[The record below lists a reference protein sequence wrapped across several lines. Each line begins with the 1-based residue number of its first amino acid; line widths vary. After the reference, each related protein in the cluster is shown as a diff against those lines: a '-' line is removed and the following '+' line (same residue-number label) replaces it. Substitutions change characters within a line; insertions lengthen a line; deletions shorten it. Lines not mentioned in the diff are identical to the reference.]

1 LVHKQFSGITLVVLG
16 SLTLLQVLGMYNFGL
31 ALWPVVLLWL
41 GLEIVWGSL
50 FDHWSHPSV
59 FGTALGLFVAGIG
72 LVKILANA
80 GVAAALSTSDMLRY
94 GWPVLL
100 VALGLGLLFRRRD
113 HFNW

>member
-1 LVHKQFSGITLVVLG
+1 MVHKQFSGITLVVLG

-31 ALWPVVLLWL
+31 ALWPVILLWL

-59 FGTALGLFVAGIG
+59 FGTALGLFIASIG

-80 GVAAALSTSDMLRY
+80 GWAVAMTTGDLLRY

-100 VALGLGLLFRRRD
+100 VALGLGLLFRRGRCY
-113 HFNW
+113 NC